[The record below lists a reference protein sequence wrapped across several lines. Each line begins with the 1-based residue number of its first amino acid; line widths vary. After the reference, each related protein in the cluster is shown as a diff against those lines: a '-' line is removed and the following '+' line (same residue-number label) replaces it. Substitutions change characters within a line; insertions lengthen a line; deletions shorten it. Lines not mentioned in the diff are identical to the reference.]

1 MLTDATAAA
10 TEAFGIF
17 SALES
22 GVDNAR
28 MLLAAGLIDS
38 AALRLQGETRVV
50 ALKKFGANVLPA
62 VSRQEIESAI
72 YA

>member
-1 MLTDATAAA
+1 
-10 TEAFGIF
+10 
-17 SALES
+17 
-22 GVDNAR
+22 
-28 MLLAAGLIDS
+28 MLLAAGLIDG
-38 AALRLQGETRVV
+38 AALRLRGETRVV

>member
-1 MLTDATAAA
+1 MRPL
-10 TEAFGIF
+10 
-17 SALES
+17 LPPRHS
-22 GVDNAR
+22 GYFQLWNPASTKR
-28 MLLAAGLIDS
+28 GMLLAAGLIDG
-38 AALRLQGETRVV
+38 AALRLRGETRVV

>member
-28 MLLAAGLIDS
+28 MLLAAELIDG

-50 ALKKFGANVLPA
+50 ALKKFGVNVLPA